1 MSIIFGYRSMCVF
14 KEGNSMTD
22 EEIVELILQQNE
34 TGLSMLAEKYEKL
47 LIYIATAILGNRIR
61 DIEECVNDTY
71 LKLWR
76 NIEHYDMKKASLRTW
91 LKVIVRNTA
100 LNRLRDIKKHEENL
114 HIEDFSDIAAAYA
127 DCNQNI
133 ENQITGKEQTKH
145 LNEVIIALSRRD
157 RELVLRRYF
166 YLQSSKTI
174 AKAMDMTINAVDSKL
189 SRLRIKM
196 KRSFDELESEERRNL
211 GE

>member
-1 MSIIFGYRSMCVF
+1 
-14 KEGNSMTD
+14 MTD

-157 RELVLRRYF
+157 RDLVLRRYF